1 MASFATLC
9 HIFRR
14 RQILLQLK
22 SKGLFGGGKWNAP
35 GGKLIEGE
43 CPESAA
49 IREASEETGLRVGKL
64 RFHGILNFY
73 LGESKRLDQVVFVF
87 SSRNVKGRPKRSAEG
102 RLSWFSTRKI
112 PYDQMWQ
119 DDRAWLPLLL
129 QGKSFIGDF
138 HFSEGY
144 GKLES
149 YVLQE
154 IMNRQSG

>member
-1 MASFATLC
+1 M
-9 HIFRR
+9 
-14 RQILLQLK
+14 LLQLK

-35 GGKLIEGE
+35 GGKLIQGE

-49 IREASEETGLRVGKL
+49 IREVYEETGLRVRNL

-73 LGESKRLDQVVFVF
+73 LGESKALDQVVFVF
-87 SSRNVKGRPKRSAEG
+87 SSGNVRGRPKRSAEG
-102 RLSWFSTRKI
+102 RLSWFSTSNI

-119 DDRAWLPLLL
+119 DDLAWLPLLL
-129 QGKSFIGDF
+129 QGKSFFGDF
-138 HFSEGY
+138 YFTEGY

-154 IMNRQSG
+154 IGNPQSD